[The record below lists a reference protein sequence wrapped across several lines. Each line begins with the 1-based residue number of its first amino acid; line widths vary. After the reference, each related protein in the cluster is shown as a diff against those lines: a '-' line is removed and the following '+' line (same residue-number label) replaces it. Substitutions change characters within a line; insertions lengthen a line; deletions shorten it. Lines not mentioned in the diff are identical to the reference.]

1 MGQSS
6 EKTGSDW
13 MSVQKSPERVIRVI
27 VEGACGR
34 QQSLSEVCSA
44 AVRCRRDYM
53 RVTLGIV
60 QK

>member
-34 QQSLSEVCSA
+34 QQSLSEVP
-44 AVRCRRDYM
+44 RRDYL